1 MAGEIAFE
9 DIQARA
15 DGLLALAAPPSDP
28 VGLAE
33 AALDEG
39 ELMLETWL
47 RAKGQEPTMETVEG
61 FRLLALHR
69 QGAKGDP
76 SFNACRETCREL
88 VYLRNVVALYDG
100 DAAETFRHLRLQ
112 AMVLKHIALFL
123 GGKLVE
129 AGLGDFCCSARPL
142 RSGEPADVDLTAPL
156 RAAE

>member
-1 MAGEIAFE
+1 MAGELAFE
-9 DIQARA
+9 DIQTRA
-15 DGLLALAAPPSDP
+15 DALISLGAPPADP
-28 VGLAE
+28 IALAE
-33 AALDEG
+33 AGLDDG
-39 ELMLETWL
+39 EAMLETWL

-88 VYLRNVVALYDG
+88 VYLRNVVALYDD
-100 DAAETFRHLRLQ
+100 DAAEAFRHLRLQ
-112 AMVLKHIALFL
+112 AMVLKHLALFL
-123 GGKLVE
+123 GGKLVD

-156 RAAE
+156 SAAE